1 MSVELPN
8 DDVGDLRDQRTTRMW
23 PLDVAIVAL
32 SGLVLYVIFAQLD
45 FLDPRWWANA
55 WTYSI
60 LVPLTAVALA
70 LLMRNL
76 VSQNVQKS
84 IQLGFLTSVLVHL
97 TLLLVAVR
105 WVILPAYFPDALPG
119 TKPERNPVR
128 RTVPEYVFES
138 PNESSEKPD
147 WSEPVD
153 SETASRVVP
162 EQPRQ
167 LLPMDRSAATT
178 QVPQPQTPR
187 ELAEVPYLNRRAE
200 PNDAM
205 PQPADEPSKL
215 ARRMTEPT
223 SVAAPVLSR
232 PVAPDLPATAEPTD
246 AIQERSIADN
256 VRRRDSTM
264 PSSDAIA
271 AMADPSATPMDAMM
285 SLPNRRREIRSVPEV
300 QTPSINRSENERAVR
315 STNNSVAIA
324 AAQPT
329 VPSVAIARDRP
340 DQSFRIGE
348 DRLNES
354 STARPRRQSEPLAS
368 LASPSFDFGSADAGR
383 PLSAANLSPAADT
396 SLPEIQQPGLA
407 TARQKSSRSRD
418 IGMTP
423 LGSAVDVPDVGNRG
437 RNQGVATNDGPAM
450 DRLSQTGSTADRAP
464 ARNATSAISGDL
476 SMPRLDVLAPLGSVG
491 LGGQEAITPG
501 MLPTAAPPR
510 IAAMDFSRG
519 KRPKRKVGGPATPL
533 GAEIASVE
541 SFSRRVKR
549 TQGGAASAPAGA
561 VGQETEEA
569 IELGLAFLAEKQN
582 EDGSWSLQGHGEDV
596 MLRSDTAATGLC
608 LLAFQ
613 GAGYTHKQHQYAGV
627 VGKGLEFLKRIQRT
641 NGDLYRSE
649 DSLSNRNVAF
659 YSHGIAALAI
669 SEAYGMTQ
677 DEQLRESAQLAL
689 DFIAATQHQRRGG
702 WRYTPQV
709 SADTSVTG
717 WMMMALKSGELSGLD
732 VKEETYRGI
741 DRWLSFASE
750 STTKLD
756 RYRYDPFAPPTPSQG
771 HGRLP
776 TPTMTSVG
784 MLMRMYSG
792 WQRERDEMKSA
803 AEYLLQYPPE
813 IGTTSSPQRDTYYWY
828 YATQVMFHMGG
839 DYWKRWNQ
847 NLNPVLLKGQVK
859 RGQNMGSWSPN
870 KPVPD
875 RWAPHAGRLYVTTMN
890 LLNLEVYYRHLP
902 IYEDTAN

>member
-1 MSVELPN
+1 MNIELPP
-8 DDVGDLRDQRTTRMW
+8 DDVGDLRDLRTARMW

-32 SGLVLYVIFAQLD
+32 SGLVLYLIFTQLD
-45 FLDPRWWANA
+45 FSDSRWWANA
-55 WTYSI
+55 WTYSV

-70 LLMRNL
+70 VLMRNL
-76 VSQNVQKS
+76 VSQHVQKS

-105 WVILPAYFPDALPG
+105 WVILPAYFPDALTG
-119 TKPERNPVR
+119 TKPKRNPIR
-128 RTVPEYVFES
+128 KMIPEYVFDSPKES
-138 PNESSEKPD
+138 AETPD
-147 WSEPVD
+147 WSKPVD
-153 SETASRVVP
+153 SETKSRVVP
-162 EQPRQ
+162 EQLRQ

-187 ELAEVPYLNRRAE
+187 ELADVPYLNRLAQ

-215 ARRMTEPT
+215 ARRIREPKNAT
-223 SVAAPVLSR
+223 APLLSR
-232 PVAPDLPATAEPTD
+232 PVAPELPVAAEPSD
-246 AIQERSIADN
+246 AIQERLFADLD
-256 VRRRDSTM
+256 RRQNATM

-271 AMADPSATPMDAMM
+271 MMADPSPMPLDAMM
-285 SLPNRRREIRSVPEV
+285 SLPTRRREPGSVPEV
-300 QTPSINRSENERAVR
+300 ESPSVNPSDNQRAAR

-340 DQSFRIGE
+340 DQSRRISA

-354 STARPRRQSEPLAS
+354 PNARPRRRTEPQVS
-368 LASPSFDFGSADAGR
+368 LASPSLDFGTADAGR
-383 PLSAANLSPAADT
+383 PLSAGSLPAARDT
-396 SLPEIQQPGLA
+396 SLPEIRQPGLA
-407 TARQKSSRSRD
+407 TARQRTSRTRD
-418 IGMTP
+418 AGMTP
-423 LGSAVDVPDVGNRG
+423 LGTAIEVPDQGSRG
-437 RNQGVATNDGPAM
+437 KREDVATNDGPAT
-450 DRLSQTGSTADRAP
+450 DRLSDAGTAGRSP
-464 ARNATSAISGDL
+464 ARKATPAMSSQTAT
-476 SMPRLDVLAPLGSVG
+476 PVLDVLAPLGVAG
-491 LGGQEAITPG
+491 LGSRPAIAPGLLPADTPQ
-501 MLPTAAPPR
+501 
-510 IAAMDFSRG
+510 IAAMEFSRG
-519 KRPKRKVGGPATPL
+519 KRPKRRVGGPATPL
-533 GAEIASVE
+533 GSEVASVE

-549 TQGGAASAPAGA
+549 TQGGAAAAPAGA

-569 IELGLAFLAEKQN
+569 IERGLAFLADKQN
-582 EDGSWSLQGHGEDV
+582 DDGSWSLQGHGEDV

-627 VGKGLEFLKRIQRT
+627 VGKGLDFLKRVQRT
-641 NGDLYRSE
+641 NGDLYRAE
-649 DSLSNRNVAF
+649 NALSNRNVAF
-659 YSHGIAALAI
+659 YSHGIAALAV

-677 DEQLRESAQLAL
+677 DEQLREPAQLAL
-689 DFIAATQHQRRGG
+689 DFIAATQHQRLGG

-717 WMMMALKSGELSGLD
+717 WMMMALKSGELSGLK

-750 STTKLD
+750 SASKRD
-756 RYRYDPFAPPTPSQG
+756 RYRYDPFAPSTPSQS
-771 HGRLP
+771 HGRRP

-792 WQRERDEMKSA
+792 WRRDREEMKSA
-803 AEYLLQYPPE
+803 AEYLLEYPPE
-813 IGTTSSPQRDTYYWY
+813 IGTPSSPQRDTYYWY

-839 DYWKRWNQ
+839 NYWQRWNQ
-847 NLNPVLLKGQVK
+847 SLNPVLLKGQIK
-859 RGQNMGSWSPN
+859 RGQNLGSWNPN
-870 KPVPD
+870 TPVPD
-875 RWAPHAGRLYVTTMN
+875 RWAPHGGRLYVTTMN